1 MDSIWNC
8 CINEARIS
16 YQQGDVPVGAAIV
29 KDGVVLAFGH
39 NTREF
44 EHNIMGHAEINAIL
58 AASKLLKRWNLS
70 DCNLYVTLEPCS
82 MCANVIKQARLAHV
96 YYLLAKPEF
105 KNEYSKTTFEKD
117 DNCIVTDKQMY
128 ASLLSS
134 FFKEKR

>member
-8 CINEARIS
+8 CINEAKIS

-105 KNEYSKTTFEKD
+105 KNEYSKTIFEKD
-117 DNCIVTDKQMY
+117 DNCIVIDKQMY
-128 ASLLSS
+128 ASILSS